1 MNFFRTFAAEKRN
14 VMKKLRNIL
23 SRIYHIKALKYI
35 VLTVI
40 AVVLIGFV
48 DENSVWNHYRNKQRI
63 SYLSD
68 EIEAYSNLNKKNCEQ
83 LRMLE
88 TDPKAMEK
96 IARERY
102 FMKADDE
109 DIFVLEDDP
118 KNTSI
123 LSNETV
129 E

>member
-1 MNFFRTFAAEKRN
+1 
-14 VMKKLRNIL
+14 
-23 SRIYHIKALKYI
+23 
-35 VLTVI
+35 
-40 AVVLIGFV
+40 
-48 DENSVWNHYRNKQRI
+48 
-63 SYLSD
+63 
-68 EIEAYSNLNKKNCEQ
+68 
-83 LRMLE
+83 MLE
-88 TDPKAMEK
+88 ADPKAMEK

-118 KNTSI
+118 KNTNI

>member
-1 MNFFRTFAAEKRN
+1 
-14 VMKKLRNIL
+14 MKKLRNIL